1 MKLSKGITATV
12 TQLATV
18 FIKSDLWLTE
28 KFYERS
34 MTFYRVQP
42 HFFSFLLI
50 YGGQLEEG

>member
-34 MTFYRVQP
+34 MTF
-42 HFFSFLLI
+42 FSFLLI
-50 YGGQLEEG
+50 YGGQSVEG